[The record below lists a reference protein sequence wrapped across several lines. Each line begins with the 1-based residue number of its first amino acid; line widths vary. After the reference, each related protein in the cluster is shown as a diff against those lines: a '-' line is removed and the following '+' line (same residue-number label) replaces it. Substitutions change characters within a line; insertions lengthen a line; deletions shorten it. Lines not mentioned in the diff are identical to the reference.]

1 MKVIMLSG
9 PSNSGKTTVINEVYK
24 MLTGSYFLPINRH
37 KDFECV
43 IQYKGKNIAFQ
54 SAGDY
59 SYNPINAMRKYVA
72 LNYDILVCSH
82 NNNKVNPLKEIL
94 KHNHVIFQK
103 TQPFKNEASCIID
116 ANLIYN
122 QI

>member
-1 MKVIMLSG
+1 MLSG

-24 MLTGSYFLPINRH
+24 MLTGKYFTINRH
-37 KDFECV
+37 SDFEYT

-59 SYNPINAMRKYVA
+59 SRHPKDAMKKYAA
-72 LNYDILVCSH
+72 LNFEILVCAH
-82 NNNKVNPLKEIL
+82 NTNKINPLKEIL
-94 KHNHVIFQK
+94 KHNHVVIQK
-103 TQPFKNEASCIID
+103 SQPYKDNVSCLKD
-116 ANLIYN
+116 ANQIIN